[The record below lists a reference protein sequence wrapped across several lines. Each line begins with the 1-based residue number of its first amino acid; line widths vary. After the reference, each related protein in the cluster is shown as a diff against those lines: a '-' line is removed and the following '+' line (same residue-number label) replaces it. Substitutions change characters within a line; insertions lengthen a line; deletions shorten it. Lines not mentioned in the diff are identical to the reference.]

1 MKSRLHA
8 EFSPYYLHNIEKLQ
22 QITLQIEIGPQ
33 NIITFVTHVREFWNQ
48 KKINPEPK
56 ISLK

>member
-1 MKSRLHA
+1 MLNS
-8 EFSPYYLHNIEKLQ
+8 SPYYLHNIEKLQ